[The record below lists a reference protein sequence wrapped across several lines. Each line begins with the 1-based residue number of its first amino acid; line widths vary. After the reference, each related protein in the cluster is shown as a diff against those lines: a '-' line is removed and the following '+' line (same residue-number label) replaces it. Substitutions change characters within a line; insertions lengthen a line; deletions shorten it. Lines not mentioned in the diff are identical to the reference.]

1 MDYQK
6 LSEFRYLRDT
16 TITLVARETRL
27 SIQSI
32 IQFSNKNIPRFTSS
46 QAVQIFQDYF
56 ASRNS
61 LFSNNNL
68 LFPTDEGKLLLPDK
82 YRQNFKRLLSK
93 AGIDP
98 LALSP
103 MLLTDVHIKRIL
115 ELQFQFQRPIYQMY
129 LAAALI
135 GYQAL
140 RPVEVAK
147 LQKEDIH
154 IDEEIIILRDTKSRE
169 DQYVIIYPTLIKP
182 LKNYLAHIEAGE
194 PLFIRASNKQW
205 ERKDVYRAIKNFCKH
220 HGFRNINPRRFRATV
235 ATYMINNGIPINYV
249 SKYLRH
255 RDAATTIRHYV
266 GVVSKKE
273 SRHTSQAFHSI
284 LSGQANSY
292 HDFDSK
298 QADGK

>member
-182 LKNYLAHIEAGE
+182 LKNYLAH
-194 PLFIRASNKQW
+194 L
-205 ERKDVYRAIKNFCKH
+205 
-220 HGFRNINPRRFRATV
+220 INLQK
-235 ATYMINNGIPINYV
+235 G
-249 SKYLRH
+249 
-255 RDAATTIRHYV
+255 
-266 GVVSKKE
+266 
-273 SRHTSQAFHSI
+273 
-284 LSGQANSY
+284 
-292 HDFDSK
+292 
-298 QADGK
+298 